1 MEAKSEKVV
10 TMPKQELSVI
20 MDEDETVSGYHPQQS
35 KNILGRGWVA
45 TFMSGMEWMCQQDIT
60 GEQWRVW
67 AFLMSRL
74 DFDNWL
80 RVKQQDVCDVLGMT
94 KSHVSRAL
102 SRLVELDIITKGPMA
117 GRHNTYRLNPR
128 IAHRG
133 AKHYK
138 SNVIQYDELKRRME
152 ARRR

>member
-1 MEAKSEKVV
+1 MKAKKENVV
-10 TMPKQELSVI
+10 AMPKQQLSVMI
-20 MDEDETVSGYHPQQS
+20 DEDETVSGYQPQRS
-35 KNILGRGWVA
+35 KNILGRGWMA
-45 TFMSGMEWMCQQDIT
+45 IFMSGMEWMCRQNIT

-80 RVKQQDVCDVLGMT
+80 RVKQKDICETVGLKQAN
-94 KSHVSRAL
+94 VSRAL

-138 SNVIQYDELKRRME
+138 SNVVQYDELKRRME

>member
-1 MEAKSEKVV
+1 MKAKKENVV
-10 TMPKQELSVI
+10 AMPKQPLSVI
-20 MDEDETVSGYHPQQS
+20 MDEDETVSGYQPQRS
-35 KNILGRGWVA
+35 KNILGRGWAA
-45 TFMSGMEWMCQQDIT
+45 TFMSGMEWMCRQDIT

-80 RVKQQDVCDVLGMT
+80 RVKQKEICEIVGLKQAN
-94 KSHVSRAL
+94 VSRAL

-138 SNVIQYDELKRRME
+138 SNVVQYDELKRRME

>member
-1 MEAKSEKVV
+1 
-10 TMPKQELSVI
+10 
-20 MDEDETVSGYHPQQS
+20 
-35 KNILGRGWVA
+35 
-45 TFMSGMEWMCQQDIT
+45 MSGMEWMCRQNIT

-80 RVKQQDVCDVLGMT
+80 RVKQKEICEIVGLKQAN
-94 KSHVSRAL
+94 VSRAL

-138 SNVIQYDELKRRME
+138 SNVVQYDELKRRME

>member
-1 MEAKSEKVV
+1 MKAKKEKVV
-10 TMPKQELSVI
+10 AMPKHPLSVI
-20 MDEDETVSGYHPQQS
+20 MDEDETVSGYQPQRS
-35 KNILGRGWVA
+35 KNILGRGWAA
-45 TFMSGMEWMCQQDIT
+45 TFMSGMEWMCRQNIT

-80 RVKQQDVCDVLGMT
+80 RDKQKEICEIVGLKQAN
-94 KSHVSRAL
+94 VSRAL

-133 AKHYK
+133 AKHY
-138 SNVIQYDELKRRME
+138 VVVP
-152 ARRR
+152 